1 MSHKETKSL
10 YLYGFEKACGTCPQV
25 LENFNN
31 EKDMRISAE
40 EQILTFKA
48 FVSLQQN
55 EIIPLVEAWWG
66 RMTKDKKRLLFR
78 ERLKELFIEKN
89 KLDKDISDI
98 SALYNKWEKND

>member
-48 FVSLQQN
+48 FVSLKKK
-55 EIIPLVEAWWG
+55 EIIPVVEAWWG
-66 RMTKDKKRLLFR
+66 KKSKDEKRLLFR
-78 ERLKELFIEKN
+78 ERLKELFVEKN
-89 KLDKDISDI
+89 KLDKYISDV
-98 SALYNKWEKND
+98 SELYNKWGEK